1 MPRIVRT
8 RIAREDVLEIWRY
21 IANDNLVAADK
32 LVRQLDEMVKLLAA
46 QPGIGSSQEK
56 YRPGLR
62 CLPVGNYL
70 IFYEPISNG
79 IRVLR
84 VLHGARRWEDLL
96 P

>member
-1 MPRIVRT
+1 MPRIIRT

-21 IANDNLVAADK
+21 IANDNPVAADK
-32 LVRQLDEMVKLLAA
+32 LIRRLDEKVNLLAA

-56 YRPGLR
+56 YRPSLR

-70 IFYEPISNG
+70 IFYEPISDG

-84 VLHGARRWEDLL
+84 ILHGAPRWEDLL
-96 P
+96 S